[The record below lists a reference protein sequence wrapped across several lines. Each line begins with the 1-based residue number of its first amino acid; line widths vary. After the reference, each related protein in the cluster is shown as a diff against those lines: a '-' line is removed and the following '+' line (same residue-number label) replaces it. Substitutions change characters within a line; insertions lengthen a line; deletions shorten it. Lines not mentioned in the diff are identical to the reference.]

1 MFMFDLVSFSRFYN
15 LIYSLIKFR
24 FLFFVFVNFEVKNEE
39 LNQVKFRG
47 EFDHHFKNIKTYAY
61 LKLND
66 SVFNDHKI

>member
-15 LIYSLIKFR
+15 LIYSLIKFC

-47 EFDHHFKNIKTYAY
+47 EFGHHFKNICLFEAQ
-61 LKLND
+61 
-66 SVFNDHKI
+66 